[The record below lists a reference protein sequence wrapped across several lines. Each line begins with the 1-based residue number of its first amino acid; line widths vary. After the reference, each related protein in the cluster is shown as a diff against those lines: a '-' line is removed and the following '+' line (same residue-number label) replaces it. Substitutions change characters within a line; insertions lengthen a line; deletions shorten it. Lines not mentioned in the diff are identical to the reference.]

1 MESMADQ
8 ISAIASEISPQPPTT
23 TEPAPAQD
31 LEPLLEETITESTQE
46 DPVEEVI
53 EEPVEQVAESSAP
66 IEDEIS
72 TIGGLAE
79 AIGWEAADLYGM
91 NVPMGDGQEAVPL
104 GQLKDRYQESLR
116 TETASKARITELEAQ
131 AAQYQGNSERV
142 NAVSQEMQQAQAA
155 LVSLQNQYQ
164 GIDWAEAE
172 QNDPGQAAL
181 SKQKFQEAYSQARG
195 QVQQVEQQQNHFKAE
210 HLQQQSARMH
220 ELIPSWSDPEIM
232 KQGQNDIKET
242 LTGLGF
248 NSQEINTM
256 ADARAVYMLNDY
268 VRLKKLEAS
277 SSAAIDKA
285 RSARKAPRVLKGGGR
300 AVNHDAVKSLAN
312 KATRTGDKTDK
323 FNAVKALLS
332 GS

>member
-1 MESMADQ
+1 MESMAEQ
-8 ISAIASEISPQPPTT
+8 ISAIANEINPQP
-23 TEPAPAQD
+23 TEVIEPQIDD
-31 LEPLLEETITESTQE
+31 LEPLLNEPVI
-46 DPVEEVI
+46 DDAVEEP
-53 EEPVEQVAESSAP
+53 EEAEEAEGEVAQTDDE
-66 IEDEIS
+66 EIS
-72 TIGGLAE
+72 TISGLAE

-91 NVPMGDGQEAVPL
+91 NVPMGDGQESVPL
-104 GQLKDRYQESLR
+104 GQLKDRYQEALR
-116 TETASKARITELEAQ
+116 TETASKARISELETQ
-131 AAQYQGNSERV
+131 ATQYQGNFESA
-142 NAVSQEMQQAQAA
+142 NQVSQQMQQAQAA

-195 QVQQVEQQQNHFKAE
+195 QVQQVEQQQQQIQAE
-210 HLQQQSARMH
+210 HLQKQATRMH
-220 ELIPSWSDPEIM
+220 ELLPSWSDPEIM
-232 KQGQNDIKET
+232 KQGQKDIKET
-242 LTGLGF
+242 LTGLGY
-248 NSQEINTM
+248 NEDEINSM
-256 ADARAVYMLNDY
+256 ADARAVHMLNDY

-277 SSAAIDKA
+277 SSAAVDKA